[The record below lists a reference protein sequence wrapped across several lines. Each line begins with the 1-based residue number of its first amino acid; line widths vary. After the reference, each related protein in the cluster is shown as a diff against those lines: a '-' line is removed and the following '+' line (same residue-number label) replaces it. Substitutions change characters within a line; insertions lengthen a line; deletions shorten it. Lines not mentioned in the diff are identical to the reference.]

1 MGSPCRHRG
10 KMEGEPGRHTD
21 PKHTVQPV
29 PQLSSAWLRSERQG
43 TPEHHSSFS
52 MSCMFYIFLCSHVVH
67 VCMFYMFSYFHVCMF
82 SCSVSSFHCL
92 RGLSVSVVLT
102 SENSNAAL
110 STNSFSDQTLVL
122 GPISLPTNQ
131 STELSLPAE
140 ADAVTSEEVRQSV
153 PAFQSSSHNG
163 YQVGRHR
170 HLRSEVKQRTVT
182 PEAW

>member
-1 MGSPCRHRG
+1 
-10 KMEGEPGRHTD
+10 
-21 PKHTVQPV
+21 
-29 PQLSSAWLRSERQG
+29 
-43 TPEHHSSFS
+43 
-52 MSCMFYIFLCSHVVH
+52 
-67 VCMFYMFSYFHVCMF
+67 MFYMFSYFHVCMF

>member
-1 MGSPCRHRG
+1 
-10 KMEGEPGRHTD
+10 MEGEPGRHTD

-52 MSCMFYIFLCSHVVH
+52 MSCMFYIFFV
-67 VCMFYMFSYFHVCMF
+67 F
-82 SCSVSSFHCL
+82 SCCTCLYVLHVLIFSCLYVLMFCVSSFHCL

-153 PAFQSSSHNG
+153 PAFQSSSHDG